1 MAPSVI
7 IAMAGQGQR
16 FVQAGLSTPKHMIV
30 ARRRSLMDW
39 ALTSL
44 QAFFATWRFVFVIR
58 RDSISSEQI
67 RAKCE
72 NLGIRD
78 HAVVEL
84 AAATSGQ
91 ATTVMRAKPAVDT
104 DQPILIYNIDTYVEP
119 GQILPVDFAVYGG
132 FLHVFEAPGEHW
144 SFIRLD
150 GRGRVVEVTEKRR
163 VSNLCSV
170 GAYYF
175 SEFALYEQLYA
186 GYEEGAH
193 TELFVAPIYNHL
205 LETHPDSVGFK
216 TIEESRVHVLGTPR
230 EVEIFDSDFRSWNA

>member
-16 FVQAGLSTPKHMIV
+16 FAQAGFSTPKHLIV
-30 ARRRSLMDW
+30 ARQRPLMDW

-44 QAFFATWRFVFVIR
+44 QAFFATWRFVFVSR
-58 RDSISSEQI
+58 RGSISGEQI
-67 RAKCE
+67 RAKCQA
-72 NLGIRD
+72 LGIRD

-84 AAATSGQ
+84 TVPTSGQ
-91 ATTVMRAKPAVDT
+91 AETVMRAKPAVDL

-119 GQILPVDFAVYGG
+119 GQILPIDFAAYGG

-150 GRGRVVEVTEKRR
+150 DQGRVVEVTEKRR
-163 VSNLCSV
+163 VSNLCSI

-175 SEFALYEQLYA
+175 SEFSLYDQLYA
-186 GYEEGAH
+186 DYVENAR
-193 TELFVAPIYNHL
+193 TELFVAPVYNHL
-205 LETHPDSVGFK
+205 LETRPDSVGFK
-216 TIEESRVHVLGTPR
+216 LIEESRVHVLGTPQ
-230 EVEIFDSDFRSWNA
+230 EVEVFDSEFRSWNA